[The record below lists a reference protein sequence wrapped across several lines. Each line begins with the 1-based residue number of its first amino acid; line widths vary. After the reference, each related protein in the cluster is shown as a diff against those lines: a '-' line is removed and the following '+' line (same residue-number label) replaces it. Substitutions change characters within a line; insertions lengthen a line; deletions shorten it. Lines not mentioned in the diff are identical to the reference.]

1 VLLIKPNVANILIYS
16 IMFLQYILIFWIL
29 PILFNE
35 KDKTKDI
42 IIDSLKLHL
51 YIGIISII
59 GFTLYY
65 GIRFYFYN

>member
-1 VLLIKPNVANILIYS
+1 
-16 IMFLQYILIFWIL
+16 MFLQYILIFWIL